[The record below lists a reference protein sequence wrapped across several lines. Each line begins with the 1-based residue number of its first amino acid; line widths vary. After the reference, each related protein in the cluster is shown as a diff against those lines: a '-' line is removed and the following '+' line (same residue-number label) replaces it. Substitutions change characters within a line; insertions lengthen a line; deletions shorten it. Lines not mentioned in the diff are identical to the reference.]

1 MITCIASV
9 PVHPVVGGG
18 LGSERGGDVGC
29 VRQRWLQEGRFNKPI
44 AFLPVPEE
52 GETRE
57 EKGNSIVKLI

>member
-1 MITCIASV
+1 
-9 PVHPVVGGG
+9 
-18 LGSERGGDVGC
+18 